1 MTTHSS
7 NLAWRPPWTE
17 EAGGLQ
23 SIGLQRVDTTEVTQ
37 HSTHKEYSTLCVCQC
52 LLNPKDL
59 LGIRDIFL
67 CLFQKREPDSMHFSK
82 VAMAVGFNSHSLEK
96 VNVNMQHRKLRL
108 ENPAVVL
115 NHFRKKSGAFPG
127 AFPPYKIEGRWK
139 FSSHFF
145 APRSFSMMN
154 EGLGFDQIS

>member
-1 MTTHSS
+1 
-7 NLAWRPPWTE
+7 
-17 EAGGLQ
+17 
-23 SIGLQRVDTTEVTQ
+23 
-37 HSTHKEYSTLCVCQC
+37 
-52 LLNPKDL
+52 
-59 LGIRDIFL
+59 
-67 CLFQKREPDSMHFSK
+67 MHFSK

-96 VNVNMQHRKLRL
+96 VNVNVQHRELRL

-115 NHFRKKSGAFPG
+115 NHFRKKSGVFPG

-154 EGLGFDQIS
+154 EGLGFDQISWGSQLCTAIYEVLFKTWDISSFMLCADLSVKQ

>member
-1 MTTHSS
+1 
-7 NLAWRPPWTE
+7 
-17 EAGGLQ
+17 
-23 SIGLQRVDTTEVTQ
+23 
-37 HSTHKEYSTLCVCQC
+37 
-52 LLNPKDL
+52 
-59 LGIRDIFL
+59 
-67 CLFQKREPDSMHFSK
+67 MHFSK
-82 VAMAVGFNSHSLEK
+82 VAMAVGFNAHSLEK
-96 VNVNMQHRKLRL
+96 VNVNVQHRELRL

-115 NHFRKKSGAFPG
+115 NHFRKKSGVFPG